1 VFQQVREVSDVKAKR
16 RVGAVAAILALAV
29 LLPACGKDNP
39 TSSDGSSNATRTTDT
54 FTGTLTSRSATW
66 HTFTV
71 VASGTV
77 DATLTTIEPVSTLTV
92 GLGIGTT
99 PTNGCSVQAWNNAAT
114 TGTVVTGSII
124 AGTFCVTVYDV
135 GNVTEDVTYTVTVT
149 HP

>member
-1 VFQQVREVSDVKAKR
+1 
-16 RVGAVAAILALAV
+16 VGALRTNRRAEALAALLAAAV

-39 TSSDGSSNATRTTDT
+39 ASSNGTTPSNATRTTET

-71 VASGTV
+71 AANGTV
-77 DATLTTIEPVSTLTV
+77 DATLTALEPVATLTV

-114 TGTVVTGSII
+114 SGTVLTGSII
-124 AGTFCVTVYDV
+124 PGTFCVTVYDV
-135 GNVTEDVTYTVTVT
+135 GNVTDSVTYTVTVT